1 MKEKDIIKTIFN
13 FFIID
18 LIIFAIFA
26 YIIAFFVGLLI
37 NIPFP
42 DTGIRIISLFH
53 IVILLVL
60 MYWNYKYRYQG
71 KFQEEDAIKV
81 IELRYAK
88 GDISKEEFEQI
99 KKDISK

>member
-1 MKEKDIIKTIFN
+1 MKEKDIIKTIFS

-18 LIIFAIFA
+18 LIIFAILA
-26 YIIAFFVGLLI
+26 YIIAIFIGLLI
-37 NIPFP
+37 SIPFP
-42 DTGIRIISLFH
+42 DAGIKIISLFH

-81 IELRYAK
+81 IELRYAT
-88 GDISKEEFEQI
+88 GETTKEEFEQM
-99 KKDISK
+99 KKDIES

>member
-1 MKEKDIIKTIFN
+1 MREKDIIKTIFS

-26 YIIAFFVGLLI
+26 YMIAFFIGLLV

-42 DTGIRIISLFH
+42 DTGIKIISLLH

-60 MYWNYKYRYQG
+60 MYWDYKYRYQG

-81 IELRYAK
+81 IELRYANGEITK
-88 GDISKEEFEQI
+88 KEFEQM
-99 KKDISK
+99 KKDLSE